1 MSLTK
6 YAEMY
11 EKMLQNPEN
20 RKRSHIR
27 QPMPGDAGIGVD
39 TPAAVSESKSSIDEE
54 DSWIKEVDRK
64 MSLKKA
70 GATQPVNEVDRLTK
84 IEKDINELKELMT
97 KIMDTQ
103 MKLISKK

>member
-1 MSLTK
+1 MSLSK

-20 RKRSHIR
+20 RKRSHIK
-27 QPMPGDAGIGVD
+27 QPMPGDLGAEGG
-39 TPAAVSESKSSIDEE
+39 PVSETKMAIDED
-54 DSWIKEVDRK
+54 DSWIKEVDRRVTA
-64 MSLKKA
+64 KKS
-70 GATQPVNEVDRLTK
+70 GIATSVNEVDRLTK

-97 KIMDTQ
+97 KIMETQ

>member
-27 QPMPGDAGIGVD
+27 QPMPGDAGIGADAPV
-39 TPAAVSESKSSIDEE
+39 VSESKLSIDEE

-70 GATQPVNEVDRLTK
+70 GAAQPINEVDRLTK

-97 KIMDTQ
+97 KIMETQ